1 MILQRNVGCEGMRR
15 KKQISLVIIDRK
27 LVYLWNELKLEEQ
40 VIVKTMIESIKTKE
54 RIRRTFGSLL
64 CCKNVVT

>member
-15 KKQISLVIIDRK
+15 KKQISLVIRK

-40 VIVKTMIESIKTKE
+40 VIVKTMIESIKNK
-54 RIRRTFGSLL
+54 R
-64 CCKNVVT
+64 KN